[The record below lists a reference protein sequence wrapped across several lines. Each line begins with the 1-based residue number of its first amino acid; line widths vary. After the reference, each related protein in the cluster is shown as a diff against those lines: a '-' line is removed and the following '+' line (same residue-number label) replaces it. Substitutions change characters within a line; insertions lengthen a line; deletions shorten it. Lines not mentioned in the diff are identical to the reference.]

1 MAQSTA
7 FTILGVNNSTRRN
20 NFMNILV
27 ILGSPR
33 KKGNSETLAQT
44 VISGIEER
52 KSCTVEYVYVHGL
65 KLSPCLGCGGC
76 EKTGNCVVKD
86 DLTELYE
93 KVDQADVVF
102 LVTPVYFYGPSAQIK
117 TFIDRFQARWSRKY
131 LLNHTHRPEE
141 NRKGYL
147 IATAATKG
155 QKVFESCS
163 LIAKSYFDTIDLE
176 YGGEFLVRSVDE
188 RGAIKKKE
196 DELKDAIIFGR
207 NIAAT

>member
-1 MAQSTA
+1 MKA
-7 FTILGVNNSTRRN
+7 
-20 NFMNILV
+20 LV

-44 VISGIEER
+44 VLDGVQE
-52 KSCTVEYVYVHGL
+52 KKNCTVEYVYLHGL

-86 DLTELYE
+86 DMTELYE
-93 KVDQADVVF
+93 KVDQADILF
-102 LVTPVYFYGPSAQIK
+102 LVTPIYFYGPSAQIK

-131 LLNHTHRPEE
+131 LLNQSLRADE

-155 QKVFESCS
+155 PKVFESS
-163 LIAKSYFDTIDLE
+163 VLIAKSYFDTIDIE
-176 YGGEFLVRSVDE
+176 YSGDFLVRSVDE
-188 RGAIKKKE
+188 RGAMKKNEAKLE
-196 DELKDAIIFGR
+196 DALKFGR
-207 NIAAT
+207 DIAAACS